1 MGTQVLKYIAK
12 FFSLVLLQ
20 ILIFDQLRFSGYISP
35 YIYIIFVLN
44 LPLNFSKTA
53 ILFMAFAIGLTIDV
67 FSDSLGIHAAATVFM
82 AFCRPAVIDLI
93 STKKEFEEEATP
105 SLGFMGIRWIIPYT
119 VILVF
124 LHHTFLFFAEIFSF
138 KEFWATIS
146 RAFISTFFTFLL
158 IIITH
163 YLFDKIAKK

>member
-12 FFSLVLLQ
+12 FFFLVLLQ

-35 YIYIIFVLN
+35 YIYIIFILN

-53 ILFMAFAIGLTIDV
+53 NLLLAFAIGITIDI
-67 FSDSLGIHAAATVFM
+67 FSDSLGIHTAATVFM
-82 AFCRPAVIDLI
+82 AFCRPSVINLI
-93 STKKEFEEEATP
+93 STKKEFEEEAIP
-105 SLGFMGIRWIIPYT
+105 SIGYMGIRWIIPYT
-119 VILVF
+119 IILVF
-124 LHHTFLFFAEIFSF
+124 LHHTFLFFAEIFSL

-146 RAFISTFFTFLL
+146 RAFISSFFSF
-158 IIITH
+158 IIILITH